1 MGISALS
8 TANYANTKYHK
19 SLSGGGPDWSV
30 IPSSGKSS
38 KSKAEF
44 TDEIKELARKAANT
58 TNKAELEYI
67 HRWRTELCAEYIS
80 DVSPDRKA
88 LYRQAENALKGQG
101 GNPKCKGSGEL
112 TLLYFL
118 EAADG
123 RMDNLAEKKF
133 TLAGGGTLTCPIL
146 TSGGYGAD
154 IYFQGTKVLTYLGSG
169 YGWACE
175 RTPAERE
182 KEREF
187 YGIYFNEYRSLK
199 NGQGAGLEELPDY
212 LEEKPSFDRK
222 A

>member
-8 TANYANTKYHK
+8 AVNSVNTKH
-19 SLSGGGPDWSV
+19 SMPLSGRGPDWSI

-38 KSKAEF
+38 KSKA
-44 TDEIKELARKAANT
+44 
-58 TNKAELEYI
+58 
-67 HRWRTELCAEYIS
+67 TELCAEYMS

-101 GNPKCKGSGEL
+101 GNPKCHGSGEL
-112 TLLYFL
+112 TLLDFL

-123 RMDNLAEKKF
+123 RTESLAEKKF
-133 TLAGGGTLTCPIL
+133 ALAGGGTLTCPIL

-154 IYFQGTKVLTYLGSG
+154 IYCQGTKVLTYLGSG
-169 YGWACE
+169 YGWVCE

-199 NGQGAGLEELPDY
+199 NGKGEELEALPDY